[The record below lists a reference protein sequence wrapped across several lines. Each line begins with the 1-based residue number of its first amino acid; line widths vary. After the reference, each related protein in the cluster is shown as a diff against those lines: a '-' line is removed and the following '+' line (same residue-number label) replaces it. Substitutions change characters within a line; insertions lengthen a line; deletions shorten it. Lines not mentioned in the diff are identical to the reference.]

1 MNKNMKGK
9 KRNWD
14 RNHEIV
20 SIRMKSWIKEELDE
34 LCFEMDISRSN
45 FILNS
50 VVKEISNCKGKKGK
64 ENRKKLENINIIQ
77 IYLSKNRKNNNLK
90 RLSMSS

>member
-1 MNKNMKGK
+1 MKGK

-50 VVKEISNCKGKKGK
+50 VVKEINNCKGKKGK

-77 IYLSKNRKNNNLK
+77 IYLSKNIKNNNLK